1 MAGTYVPL
9 LLSNSTDGA
18 PVKVAATATAG
29 TLIHT
34 ATASTTGWDQLFLD
48 FANTHTDLVT
58 VTVEWGGATDPD
70 NLIVRAYELPPAS
83 PPVRLID
90 GHQIRNGLTVRVFAS
105 VANKIIVNGY
115 GRRYTP

>member
-1 MAGTYVPL
+1 MAGSYVPL
-9 LLSNSTDGA
+9 LLSGSTHGA

-34 ATASTTGWDQLFLD
+34 ATTSLTGWDQLFLD
-48 FANTHTDLVT
+48 FSNTHTAAVA

-70 NLIVRAYELPPAS
+70 NLIVRAYELPPAG

-90 GHQIRNGLTVRVFAS
+90 GHVLRNGLTVRVFAS
-105 VANKIIVNGY
+105 VANKVIVNGF